1 MPEVSYYSCLENPT
15 VVKGL
20 VARSS
25 YPMFLQE
32 KSLGQRFQAAERQTV
47 KPLFQ
52 VEWEASWPH
61 LNLQGDPE

>member
-1 MPEVSYYSCLENPT
+1 MPKVSYYSCLENPT
-15 VVKGL
+15 VVKG
-20 VARSS
+20 S

-32 KSLGQRFQAAERQTV
+32 KSLGQRFQTAEQQTV

-52 VEWEASWPH
+52 AGWETSWLH